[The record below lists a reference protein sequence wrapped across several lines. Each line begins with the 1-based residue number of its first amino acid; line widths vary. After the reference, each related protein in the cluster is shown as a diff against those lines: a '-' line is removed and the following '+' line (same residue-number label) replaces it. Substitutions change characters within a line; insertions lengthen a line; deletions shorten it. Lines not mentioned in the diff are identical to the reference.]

1 MQDRSLSRIWQFAR
15 APCGAFQAFRTRR
28 HAPGLIPTLA
38 TKILVKWL

>member
-1 MQDRSLSRIWQFAR
+1 VQDRSLSRIWQFERVAF
-15 APCGAFQAFRTRR
+15 CAFQAFRTRR